1 MFVLSYCNVK
11 ISRLESPFV
20 EVLAPVESLK
30 HRKLATIITFTIL
43 DEVYQQ
49 SDLTIHNV
57 SRLISDIFNKIDSE
71 LQRLM
76 EST

>member
-1 MFVLSYCNVK
+1 M
-11 ISRLESPFV
+11 
-20 EVLAPVESLK
+20 LAPVESLT

-43 DEVYQQ
+43 DEIYQQ
-49 SDLTIHNV
+49 SGLTICDV
-57 SRLISDIFNKIDSE
+57 SRLISEILNKIDSE

>member
-1 MFVLSYCNVK
+1 M
-11 ISRLESPFV
+11 
-20 EVLAPVESLK
+20 LAPIESLK

-43 DEVYQQ
+43 DEIYQQ